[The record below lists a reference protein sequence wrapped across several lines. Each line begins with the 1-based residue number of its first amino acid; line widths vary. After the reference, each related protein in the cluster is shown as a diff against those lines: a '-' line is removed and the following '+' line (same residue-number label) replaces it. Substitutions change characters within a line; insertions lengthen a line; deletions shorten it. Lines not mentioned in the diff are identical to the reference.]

1 MRIVIT
7 CGALALALSLGACA
21 AAEERK
27 PPPLPSA
34 ADALAA
40 VQPIIDCEWKAV
52 HRLDN
57 GSYTVS
63 ELANRIMAVC
73 SVERLKAR
81 RAMHLPTYG
90 PEAELDDFKMAV
102 ESVESVRKSRLP
114 K

>member
-63 ELANRIMAVC
+63 ELANRIMGSAAL
-73 SVERLKAR
+73 SVSRQDGQCIFRPTAPKPNWMTLRWPLRAWKA
-81 RAMHLPTYG
+81 
-90 PEAELDDFKMAV
+90 
-102 ESVESVRKSRLP
+102 
-114 K
+114 